1 MKLSKLKR
9 NIKARYDEDGIAT
22 DPLSWFLQLLAVVGI
37 GLGVAI
43 LAIAFI
49 TIIGP
54 PE

>member
-37 GLGVAI
+37 GAAAGI
-43 LAIAFI
+43 IIAGLL
-49 TIIGP
+49 TIATKGS
-54 PE
+54 